1 MNLTQNME
9 VVFIAA
15 LALAGFTTFAT
26 ADVVTATPAATVSAP
41 AKIATVV
48 ISTKR
53 LTAAQKAALGS

>member
-1 MNLTQNME
+1 MNLTKNME

-26 ADVVTATPAATVSAP
+26 ADVVTATPAASVSAP
-41 AKIATVV
+41 EKIATVV